1 MAQRQN
7 DTVVKSTRCVT
18 LTQRVRMAQ
27 RHNDTVCLFGTVTK
41 RHGASLWHGGS
52 LWNSDKMTRCVNL
65 TQRQNDTVRH
75 FGTVCH
81 FGTEGHFGTAIKCLS
96 FFFSNFILGV

>member
-18 LTQRVRMAQ
+18 LARRVTLA
-27 RHNDTVCLFGTVTK
+27 
-41 RHGASLWHGGS
+41 
-52 LWNSDKMTRCVNL
+52 
-65 TQRQNDTVRH
+65 QRQNDTVCQFCTAENDTMRH

-81 FGTEGHFGTAIKCLS
+81 FGTVTKCLS
-96 FFFSNFILGV
+96 FFFVSNFILGF